1 MRPQR
6 LAGKCSAGKE
16 NKDMKTRSLIGVM
29 GALCAATVAWGQA
42 VPSQIANIQIGSN
55 GGSGKGGNSIQL
67 QYQMDHRGYNES
79 QEAFIQ
85 FDLSVF
91 PAKLAASSIQKATLV
106 LYADANNG
114 GDPGTISI
122 CQVSQ
127 AWSASTITGINAPAC
142 ANTAMV
148 TFPVTNAEVQQGG
161 FVSVD
166 ITQIVQNWFE
176 SGNYGIALVPLAPTS
191 GNDGVSVQFASM
203 QGNGNNGYPPML
215 DLVLQ
220 GSGGTGTQGATGPQ
234 GAAGATGAQ
243 GAAGATGAA
252 GPAGA
257 KGATGAAGATGA
269 TGAAGATGPSGPAG
283 ATGAAGPTG
292 APGATGVAGAVGPT
306 GPAGAP
312 GAPGLNGLSGATGAP
327 GATGPAGGL
336 LLMTTTT
343 LTDAQVQALGTTPV
357 QVVPSPGP
365 GKVILPMAMGMY
377 VPGVSTYSANLS
389 FYMAGQDLYDWGSAL
404 SPGTGYLA
412 PSANGNFFSTQG
424 GIFGANAS
432 WTGQP
437 LNVQT
442 TSVIG
447 SGSGVVITV
456 WYIVWTTA

>member
-1 MRPQR
+1 
-6 LAGKCSAGKE
+6 
-16 NKDMKTRSLIGVM
+16 M
-29 GALCAATVAWGQA
+29 GALCAASVAWGQA
-42 VPSQIANIQIGSN
+42 VPSQVANIQEGSN
-55 GGSGKGGNSIQL
+55 GSNAGNGKGGNSIQL
-67 QYQMDHRGYNES
+67 QYQLDHKGYNQS

-106 LYADANNG
+106 LYANNG

-127 AWSASTITGINAPAC
+127 AWSASTITGINAPSC

-148 TFPVTNAEVQQGG
+148 TFAVTNAELQQGG
-161 FVSVD
+161 FISVD

-176 SGNYGIALVPLAPTS
+176 SGNYGIALVPLSPAS

-220 GSGGTGTQGATGPQ
+220 GGGGTGTQGATGPQ
-234 GAAGATGAQ
+234 GATGAQ
-243 GAAGATGAA
+243 GQQGLPGATGPA

-257 KGATGAAGATGA
+257 KGATGA
-269 TGAAGATGPSGPAG
+269 TGAA
-283 ATGAAGPTG
+283 
-292 APGATGVAGAVGPT
+292 GATGVAGAVGPT

-336 LLMTTTT
+336 LLMSTTT

-357 QVVPSPGP
+357 QVVASQGP

-377 VPGVSTYSANLS
+377 VPGVSTYSASLS

-404 SPGTGYLA
+404 SPGTSYLS

-424 GIFGANAS
+424 GIFGANSGWA
-432 WTGQP
+432 GQP
-437 LNVQT
+437 LNLQS
-442 TSVIG
+442 TSITG

-456 WYIVWTTA
+456 WYIVWGTA